1 MGAEGTR
8 GGGGR
13 KRRDGGGARGR
24 KDVGGTLDI
33 HLIVREL
40 Q

>member
-1 MGAEGTR
+1 MGVEGTR

-13 KRRDGGGARGR
+13 KRRDGGGARDGA
-24 KDVGGTLDI
+24 LDI
-33 HLIVREL
+33 HLIVRKL